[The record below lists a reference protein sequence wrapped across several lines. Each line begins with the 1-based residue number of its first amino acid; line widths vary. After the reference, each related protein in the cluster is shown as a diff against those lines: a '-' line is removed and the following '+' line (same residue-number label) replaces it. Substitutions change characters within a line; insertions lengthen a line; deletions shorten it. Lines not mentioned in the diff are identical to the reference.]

1 MREAFVKLWED
12 KLLYRAQRLINWCPR
27 CKTALA
33 DIEVV
38 HEEADGS
45 LWHIRYPLA
54 DDPAHALIV
63 ATTRPET
70 MLGDTAVA
78 VHPDDERYQGWVGK
92 KIRLPITGRIV
103 PLIADPFVD
112 REFGTGALKI
122 TPGHDFNDFDI
133 GERFGLDKVSIFDA
147 DARIDAASFLDRGES
162 GEWIERYRGKDRFE
176 ARKFIVAEL
185 KEKGFLE
192 KTEPHKLAVGRCYR
206 CQTVIEPYLT
216 PQWFV
221 DIKPLAEPAMAVVR
235 EGTIKIIPEGWSN
248 SYFAWMENIKD
259 WCISRQIWWGHQIP
273 AWYCLRCEA
282 SNLIKGAD
290 GEYRLGKDAKP
301 IVARQAP
308 EKCPTCGGKES
319 DSRPRRARYLVFFR
333 LVAVL
338 DAGLARSDRGFEE
351 FLSDFDA
358 CYRFRHSFFLGCAH
372 DHDGTQIHGR
382 RAVSRRLH
390 PCIGARRTG
399 TEDVQVQGQRH
410 RSARRHEPIRHRC
423 VPLHV
428 GRDGRHGARY
438 QARRRSHRRLSEF
451 RQQTLERGALRA
463 NEFERVRMAADGNS
477 SGVIDDRDLGFAER
491 WIRSRLAFAIAEA
504 RKAID
509 SYRFNDYANVLYQFT
524 WHEFCDWYIE
534 MSKLALNSA
543 DANVAARSRKLL
555 RELLDQILLL
565 LHPVMPFVTEEI
577 WQVLGDNRTSIMVQP
592 YPVAQAG
599 LD

>member
-1 MREAFVKLWED
+1 M
-12 KLLYRAQRLINWCPR
+12 
-27 CKTALA
+27 
-33 DIEVV
+33 
-38 HEEADGS
+38 
-45 LWHIRYPLA
+45 
-54 DDPAHALIV
+54 
-63 ATTRPET
+63 
-70 MLGDTAVA
+70 
-78 VHPDDERYQGWVGK
+78 
-92 KIRLPITGRIV
+92 
-103 PLIADPFVD
+103 
-112 REFGTGALKI
+112 
-122 TPGHDFNDFDI
+122 
-133 GERFGLDKVSIFDA
+133 
-147 DARIDAASFLDRGES
+147 
-162 GEWIERYRGKDRFE
+162 
-176 ARKFIVAEL
+176 IVAEL

-235 EGTIKIIPEGWSN
+235 EGKIKIIPEGWSN

-301 IVARQAP
+301 IVARQVP
-308 EKCPTCGGKES
+308 EKCPTCGGK
-319 DSRPRRARYLVFFR
+319 DLIQDPD
-333 LVAVL
+333 VL
-338 DAGLARSDRGFEE
+338 DTWFSSGLWPFST
-351 FLSDFDA
+351 
-358 CYRFRHSFFLGCAH
+358 LGWPE
-372 DHDGTQIHGR
+372 Q
-382 RAVSRRLH
+382 
-390 PCIGARRTG
+390 
-399 TEDVQVQGQRH
+399 TEDLKDFYPTSTLVTGFDILFFWVARMIMMGLKFMGDVPFRDVYIHALVRDEQGQKM
-410 RSARRHEPIRHRC
+410 SKSKGNVID
-423 VPLHV
+423 PLDV
-428 GRDGRHGARY
+428 MSQYGTDAFRFTLAAMAAMGRDIKLAEDRIAGYQNFVNKLWNAARFV
-438 QARRRSHRRLSEF
+438 QMNL
-451 RQQTLERGALRA
+451 G
-463 NEFERVRMAADGNS
+463 AADGANGNS

-504 RKAID
+504 RNAID

-577 WQVLGDNRTSIMVQP
+577 WQVLGDNRKSIMVQP

-599 LD
+599 WIDEETEKQMTFLMDVIRAIRNLRTEMNCPPGKEVRVVFCGADADLAFLREQEAYLRSLARVGASEFRQAGDRPKGAATAVIGAMEIYLPLDDLVNLDEERARLAKEVGKVEDELARVQKKLANGDFLAKAKTEVVHKEREKATQFEEKIRTLRSSLEKIQEIQAGRS